1 MSQAQKPITSQ
12 NREQFGNN
20 NNGEFCNQLGGLGKV
35 SLAGRKHGDLLT
47 ICGYQSTRLDN
58 PFPTGEESSTASI
71 EYRDS
76 SLSWGL
82 VVKCSLLLPFLL
94 LHPLNPPGD
103 SESPY
108 PMRSSTPAMP
118 GPLSSLCSLC
128 LGTMSYNRYGRCF
141 AHKRY
146 PSNVNCFDHLEAT
159 SQKDGRRFTSCE
171 LVKGLLASGCYLPL
185 DDLQVITMTII
196 MEATAGPYL

>member
-1 MSQAQKPITSQ
+1 M
-12 NREQFGNN
+12 
-20 NNGEFCNQLGGLGKV
+20 
-35 SLAGRKHGDLLT
+35 D
-47 ICGYQSTRLDN
+47 YQSTRLDN